1 MIQSLKQLFLVLLI
15 AWAVF
20 RLAKPIA
27 LLFTAESDFSR
38 RRNTWYVVT
47 IAAFLCP
54 SFLVFALVVTP
65 FLVAA
70 GRKDSN
76 PGALYLML
84 MFAVPPFAWR
94 VPMVGISFLID
105 LDFQTLLS
113 FCVMAPVAF
122 RLLKSKQ
129 EMPVRRL
136 EALDYSVLAYL
147 ILTSI
152 FFVLPE
158 VGRGV
163 IMTPTLTDC
172 LRRAF
177 ESCVEIFVPYYV
189 LSRSSSTRREI
200 QELLAAFCVVCAVM
214 AAIATFE
221 GAKHWLLYAQIR
233 GQWGPRYN
241 PYLARGE
248 SLRAMA
254 STAHSL
260 TLGYILALA
269 FGLWLCLK
277 SNVKSRFSRVAITVL
292 YWLGLLAA
300 YSRGPWLG
308 AVLIYFIYTAL
319 SRRAASGL
327 FKAAGV
333 SALVAVIVAIS
344 PLGDKVLKVIPY
356 FGGTVDAGNIT
367 YRQRLLERSWEIV
380 QDSPFLGDQHALSK
394 MEELRADGIIDLM
407 NGFMNILL
415 DNGFVGLFLYL
426 SFVLIGLYKA
436 WSLSRQAAEVGEE
449 LGAIGAS
456 LVACM
461 LGLMLMMWAGG
472 LIVLEMCILV
482 AFASA
487 CTHLAQMQRR
497 SLTSTARNNSLIRIQ
512 R

>member
-1 MIQSLKQLFLVLLI
+1 MIQTLKQLFLVLVI

-20 RLAKPIA
+20 RLAKPVA
-27 LLFTAESDFSR
+27 LLFTSESDFSR

-47 IAAFLCP
+47 IAAFICP
-54 SFLVFALVVTP
+54 SFFVFALVVTP
-65 FLVAA
+65 FLVVA

-76 PGALYLML
+76 PGALYLFL
-84 MFAVPPFAWR
+84 MFAVPPFSWR

-105 LDFQTLLS
+105 LDFQMLLS
-113 FCVMAPVAF
+113 FCVMAPVAV
-122 RLLKSKQ
+122 RLIKSRQ
-129 EMPVRRL
+129 QIPIRRF
-136 EALDYSVLAYL
+136 EVLDYSVLAYL

-158 VGRGV
+158 IGRGV

-177 ESCVEIFVPYYV
+177 ESCFEIFVPYYV
-189 LSRSSSTRREI
+189 LSRSSTRREI
-200 QELLAAFCVVCAVM
+200 QELLVAFCVVCAVM

-221 GAKHWLLYAQIR
+221 GAKHWLLYGQIR
-233 GQWGPRYN
+233 GQWGPHYN

-254 STAHSL
+254 STAHPL

-269 FGLWLCLK
+269 FGFWLCLK
-277 SNVKSRFSRVAITVL
+277 SNVKSKFSQITITAL

-308 AVLIYFIYTAL
+308 AVIIYFIYTAL
-319 SRRAASGL
+319 SRRAVSGL

-333 SALVAVIVAIS
+333 SALIAVIVAIS

-356 FGGTVDAGNIT
+356 FGGTVDAQNIT
-367 YRQRLLERSWEIV
+367 YRQRLLERAWEIV
-380 QDSPFLGDQHALSK
+380 QDSPFLGDQRALSK
-394 MEELRADGIIDLM
+394 MEDLRADGIIDLM

-415 DNGFVGLFLYL
+415 DNGFVGLSLYL
-426 SFVLIGLYKA
+426 SFVLIGLYRA
-436 WSLSRQAAEVGEE
+436 WSLSRQGVQIGVELAAT
-449 LGAIGAS
+449 GAS
-456 LVACM
+456 LVACI

-472 LIVLEMCILV
+472 LIILEMCILV
-482 AFASA
+482 GLASA
-487 CTHLAQMQRR
+487 CARLGQTQRR
-497 SLTSTARNNSLIRIQ
+497 SLPSAARNDSLVHIER
-512 R
+512 

>member
-1 MIQSLKQLFLVLLI
+1 MIQSLKQLLLVLVI
-15 AWAVF
+15 AWAIF
-20 RLAKPIA
+20 RLAKPAA
-27 LLFTAESDFSR
+27 LLFSAESDFSR

-47 IAAFLCP
+47 IAAFICP
-54 SFLVFALVVTP
+54 SFFVFALVVTP
-65 FLVAA
+65 FLVMA

-76 PGALYLML
+76 PGALYLTL

-105 LDFQTLLS
+105 LDFQMLLS
-113 FCVMAPVAF
+113 FCVMAPVAM
-122 RLLKSKQ
+122 RLLRSKQ
-129 EMPVRRL
+129 EVPVRRF
-136 EALDYSVLAYL
+136 EVLDYSVLAYL

-158 VGRGV
+158 IGRGV

-177 ESCVEIFVPYYV
+177 ESCFEIFVPYYV
-189 LSRSSSTRREI
+189 LSRSSSRREI
-200 QELLAAFCVVCAVM
+200 QELLVAFCVVCAVM

-233 GQWGPRYN
+233 GQWGPHYN

-254 STAHSL
+254 STAHPL

-277 SNVKSRFSRVAITVL
+277 SNVKSKFLPIAIIVL

-308 AVLIYFIYTAL
+308 AVLIYFLYTAL
-319 SRRAASGL
+319 SRRAVSGL

-333 SALVAVIVAIS
+333 SVLVALIVALS

-356 FGGTVDAGNIT
+356 FGGTVDVQNIT
-367 YRQRLLERSWEIV
+367 YRQRLLERSWELV
-380 QDSPFLGDQHALSK
+380 QASPLFGDQRALSK
-394 MEELRADGIIDLM
+394 MEDLRADGIIDLM
-407 NGFMNILL
+407 NGFVNILL
-415 DNGFVGLFLYL
+415 DNGFVGLSLYL
-426 SFVLIGLYKA
+426 SFVLIGLHKA
-436 WSLSRQAAEVGEE
+436 WSLSRQSTQVGSE
-449 LGAIGAS
+449 LAGIGAS
-456 LVACM
+456 LVACI

-472 LIVLEMCILV
+472 LIILEMCILV
-482 AFASA
+482 GLASA
-487 CTHLAQMQRR
+487 CAHLAQAQRR
-497 SLTSTARNNSLIRIQ
+497 ALPSAARHNSLIRVE